1 MKASKRMLHNIL
13 SASIVIVVAG
23 CASSPLND
31 APQSRSQAALPAAS
45 QGVLSNLD
53 IARSEFSRGNYGN
66 AIQYLEKELAQK
78 PASVAALN
86 GLGACYDQLGRYEV
100 AQRYYFRALDLAP
113 ESSQTLS
120 NIGYSYLQQG
130 RNREAV
136 AILELALQKND
147 GNQVAANN
155 LELAKSG
162 LVDNASPVQVT
173 SSSNNGSQIDETD
186 FLSLLTLIQDAGRT
200 SGSTLAGSEGGAG
213 TGVAAVAD
221 SRDSSTESVATVST
235 ASAGSSTIIRLR
247 ESFEETTAVDTQNE
261 DLSNSQAVE
270 TEYQLAEEALSTPVV
285 EEVEALQP
293 AEQTSE
299 LLAEV
304 IEADAQEEQLSSAS
318 PASLSPAPEGGS
330 ASIALITEQ
339 AAVVVPTL
347 EPVAREEVDTE
358 DANEAEPEYPQLT
371 LTIVDAPELDSARIS
386 DMPPTIASLSE
397 PLNLIIENGNGV
409 RGIARATSNL
419 LAGEKLDIRR
429 VGDAEHFDYAQTVI
443 YYRPELFPYA
453 QEIAA
458 SLNLSCELLPSDQ
471 LAEGADVQVV
481 LGHDFASQVI
491 VQNGGLSFE
500 SNPNSYYLASTL
512 RLEVANGNGVNGMAA
527 RVREYLRGKGSNVIR
542 ISDAEN
548 FDYQESLLYYRNGTR
563 IAAEGLA
570 GRLPLPG
577 IRLIETDRLRPK
589 TDARLV
595 IGRDFL
601 PYDNLVM
608 N

>member
-481 LGHDFASQVI
+481 LGHDFASQVS